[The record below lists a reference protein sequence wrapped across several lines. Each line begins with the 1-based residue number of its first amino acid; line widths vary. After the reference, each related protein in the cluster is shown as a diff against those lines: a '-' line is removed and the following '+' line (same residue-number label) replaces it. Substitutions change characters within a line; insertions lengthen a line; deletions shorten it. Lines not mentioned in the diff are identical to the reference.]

1 MSIYPG
7 LSCKWSFTATYGVP
21 SSPIIGKYFIGMDW
35 LCGKKDNFILSCI
48 SFFLKTICW
57 TGLKFLRVLESAY
70 LSSSA
75 PILLLLAEIH
85 HFDSNNLFHFS
96 WLYVLSKKSE
106 YVVSVCPMLTVSIT
120 VSMSMG
126 RVQNSKFGLLG
137 GVQIFRFFPNVNVDF
152 KCFGWI

>member
-96 WLYVLSKKSE
+96 WLYVLSKKSNTLFQF
-106 YVVSVCPMLTVSIT
+106 VQCWLFLSLLVCLWEESNI
-120 VSMSMG
+120 
-126 RVQNSKFGLLG
+126 QNLDFWG
-137 GVQIFRFFPNVNVDF
+137 GSRFSGFSQM
-152 KCFGWI
+152 